1 VGEREFTP
9 EQFAEQIR
17 QLKVADILLS
27 TVSTLGQLAYVKLD
41 AKQLGE
47 ARLAIDGIAALLPTL
62 EGHTDAQ
69 TLRDF
74 NQLLANVRL
83 AYASGTDI
91 AGVQDAG
98 HVPDGEGAPS
108 SAGAADAAANADAP
122 VPDASAIQDAGPVSD
137 SEGGQATDTPSEPIQ

>member
-1 VGEREFTP
+1 VGEAGFTP

-17 QLKVADILLS
+17 LLKVADILLS

-41 AKQLGE
+41 AKQLDE
-47 ARLAIDGIAALLPTL
+47 ARLAIDGIAAVLPSL

-83 AYASGTDI
+83 AYASATDI
-91 AGVQDAG
+91 SG
-98 HVPDGEGAPS
+98 
-108 SAGAADAAANADAP
+108 
-122 VPDASAIQDAGPVSD
+122 IQDAGPVPD
-137 SEGGQATDTPSEPIQ
+137 SQGGRPTDSPSGPIE